1 MSLFQVS
8 EKSVVSIHGH
18 LDRDTLSDNW
28 WALLSKAQRQQ
39 LKKAQRSTFDLADV
53 ERVDSAGLAW
63 LINAIRDAKA
73 HMAVV
78 VDEYGEVAG
87 LVTIEDV
94 LEQIV
99 GDIEDETDP
108 LYQGIKYMININSD
122 FVHKFFVLNIS
133 LLLFQYRKLR
143 KNHFYYN
150 F

>member
-39 LKKAQRSTFDLADV
+39 LSKAQSSIFDLADV

-73 HMAVV
+73 HNIAVTLTDV
-78 VDEYGEVAG
+78 PDKLMKLAKISDVDR
-87 LVTIEDV
+87 
-94 LEQIV
+94 
-99 GDIEDETDP
+99 
-108 LYQGIKYMININSD
+108 
-122 FVHKFFVLNIS
+122 
-133 LLLFQYRKLR
+133 LLPVK
-143 KNHFYYN
+143 
-150 F
+150 